1 MSAIRL
7 DGSMKESNNAL
18 NINGLTPLE
27 SFIQLL
33 PYKPYYATNKGFLR
47 IAGKSI
53 AMRADYIQFNP
64 HYCVYWLVIDVD
76 ANAWE
81 LLNDHHIPAPNFA
94 CLNQGNGDILGRG
107 HFYYLLETPV
117 KKNNGA
123 SLKALRYLAAIER
136 ALTTRLNG
144 DPNYVGLIGKN
155 PLCARWYTHQFK
167 MLPYTLG
174 ELADWFN
181 PDELA
186 EKPHIEK
193 ATGLG
198 RNCDLFDTLRK
209 WSYKAI
215 RQLNEAGYD
224 RWYLAVLERAKAL
237 NNYTPALAANE
248 VKSTAKSI
256 ARWTFDHIGKGHSEA
271 FIAKQKQRGALGGK
285 AKGEANEDKR
295 NQAIELKNSGL
306 SYSEIAAQ
314 LTVNRRTIIRWC
326 AGTQTK

>member
-1 MSAIRL
+1 
-7 DGSMKESNNAL
+7 MKESNNAL

-33 PYKPYYATNKGFLR
+33 PHKPYYATNKGFLR

-81 LLNDHHIPAPNFA
+81 LLSNHHIPSPNFA

-123 SLKALRYLAAIER
+123 SFKALRYLAAVER
-136 ALTTRLNG
+136 ALTNRLDG

-155 PLCARWYTHQFK
+155 PLCARWFTHQFK
-167 MLPYTLG
+167 MQPYTLG
-174 ELADWFN
+174 ELADWFD
-181 PDELA
+181 PSELL
-186 EKPHIEK
+186 EKPPKRENE
-193 ATGLG
+193 TGLG

-215 RQLNEAGYD
+215 RQLNDAGYD
-224 RWYLAVLERAKAL
+224 RWYLAVLERARAL
-237 NNYTPALAANE
+237 NNYTPALGDNE
-248 VKSTAKSI
+248 VKSTAKSV
-256 ARWTFDHIGKGHSEA
+256 ARWTFEHIGKGHSAA
-271 FIAKQKQRGALGGK
+271 FIERQKARGALGGK
-285 AKGEANEDKR
+285 AKSESYADKR
-295 NQAIELKNSGL
+295 SAAVQLRSTGL
-306 SYSEIAAQ
+306 TYNEIAER
-314 LTVNRRTIIRWC
+314 LNVSLMTIKRWVK
-326 AGTQTK
+326 ADGVK